1 MAKSPSASAGDMG
14 LIPGLGRSTT
24 GEASAMRSQHTTKQS
39 RLHLRRLEKA
49 FAQQQRPKA
58 KSKLILKKDLI
69 KPSHP
74 RSHSLQVCV

>member
-1 MAKSPSASAGDMG
+1 MAKSPSARAGDMG

-39 RLHLRRLEKA
+39 PPLAATRESLRTTTKT
-49 FAQQQRPKA
+49 
-58 KSKLILKKDLI
+58 KSQKQINLKKDLI